1 MIISDRM
8 FEKVNS
14 YYKKR
19 YNLTIKLLDSE
30 GGIILPI
37 NQSILDNHIVLKAIK
52 KRAISESIRWGEP
65 NVFFIAPGI
74 ISWLIPLVKDHKILG
89 AISGGEIIYN
99 TESYYKNESVNHLA
113 SSGIPRNV
121 VIKYY
126 DSLKYYDISIAKHAA
141 KDLFELF
148 YEISGWK
155 SDILDTN
162 YANAN
167 QQRSIAE
174 KIHKKKVT
182 TKSFYSFQEEK
193 LLFSF
198 IRVGNKTRAREL
210 FNNILADMFIYNP
223 KGSLLQARSIEMLGY
238 LVRCS
243 VDDNPALEPLMEK
256 HLHWI
261 DKIIVAGDQPEK
273 LWPALRDSLDELID
287 YIHEK
292 SFSKANKKVETA
304 LNYISKNFNSSI
316 CLQDIAKEVKLSTF
330 RISHLVKEQ
339 TSQTIQQHIKS
350 MRIAKAKEML
360 TNTDLSCTEIAYDLG
375 FSDQSYFIRQF
386 KQITGTTPIK
396 FRKRN
401 Y

>member
-1 MIISDRM
+1 MIISERM
-8 FEKVNS
+8 FKTVNS
-14 YYKKR
+14 YYKKS
-19 YNLTIKLLDSE
+19 YNLGIKLLAPDGSVIYPCSESVLDSHSV
-30 GGIILPI
+30 I
-37 NQSILDNHIVLKAIK
+37 KAI
-52 KRAISESIRWGEP
+52 RHNAINESIRWGEP

-74 ISWLIPLVKDHKILG
+74 ISWLIPMLKDNEILG
-89 AISGGEIIYN
+89 ALSGGEIIYN
-99 TESYYKNESVNHLA
+99 TKAYYKDESVNHLA
-113 SSGIPRNV
+113 SSGIPRNIA
-121 VIKYY
+121 IKYY
-126 DSLKYYDISIAKHAA
+126 DTLKFHDISIAKNAA
-141 KDLFELF
+141 KTLFELF

-155 SDILDTN
+155 SGTLDTN
-162 YANAN
+162 YKNAN

-182 TKSFYSFQEEK
+182 AKSFYSFQEEK

-223 KGSLLQARSIEMLGY
+223 KGSLLQARAIEMLGY

-261 DKIIVAGDQPEK
+261 DKIITAGDQPEN
-273 LWPALRDSLDELID
+273 LWPTLRDSLDELID

-292 SFSKANKKVETA
+292 SFSKANKKIEIV
-304 LNYISKNFNSSI
+304 LNYISRNFNTSI
-316 CLQDIAKEVKLSTF
+316 SLQDIAKEVKLSTF

-339 TSQTIQQHIKS
+339 TGQTIQQHIKS
-350 MRIAKAKEML
+350 MRITKAKEML
-360 TNTDLSCTEIAYDLG
+360 IKTDLSCTEIAYDLG

-386 KQITGTTPIK
+386 KQTTGTTPIK